1 MQYADQGLHS
11 TPQDSTSDES
21 SSEWKTQLEKERS
34 LKAVVEDS
42 IDEPA
47 GGQLDVRD

>member
-11 TPQDSTSDES
+11 TPQDGTSDES
-21 SSEWKTQLEKERS
+21 SSEWKTQLEKEQS